1 MIQTRNSLREQ
12 RKFEESDIIRKR
24 LLEEFSVELIDH
36 KERTIW
42 TAVE

>member
-1 MIQTRNSLREQ
+1 MIQTRNNLREQ
-12 RKFEESDIIRKR
+12 RRFEESDILRKR

-36 KERTIW
+36 KKRTIW